1 MEDAHAQGGGVR
13 EHRHDVIRK
22 EPRSDHEDEGE
33 SESDIYRGRGR
44 PAAERSREEEP
55 EGADER
61 SLQDRPTGHDR
72 DFPEP
77 SNPAVQYDDGEK
89 GHQKEEVD
97 AEQKVE
103 REEFRRIVTRGGD
116 RVGEEDARV
125 ARVAIR
131 SDRGRGWR
139 EDQYGHHEEG
149 GVQKVVD
156 GKAGEKP
163 EEEPDENDGSHEG
176 NRTMRRAELPAQ
188 IGQGKERGLRHGLH
202 KQPLHDSEAANTYIS
217 TERQPRLR
225 LVTSCAEDDGP
236 PAPFRSF

>member
-1 MEDAHAQGGGVR
+1 
-13 EHRHDVIRK
+13 VIRK
-22 EPRSDHEDEGE
+22 DCRSDHGE
-33 SESDIYRGRGR
+33 ETESDSDVYRGRGG
-44 PAAERSREEEP
+44 PEAERSREEEP

-97 AEQKVE
+97 AEQEVE

-116 RVGEEDARV
+116 LVGEEYARV

-131 SDRGRGWR
+131 SDRGRGRR

-176 NRTMRRAELPAQ
+176 NRTVRRVELPEQ
-188 IGQGKERGLRHGLH
+188 FGQRKERGSRHGLH
-202 KQPLHDSEAANTYIS
+202 NNPYKNP
-217 TERQPRLR
+217 
-225 LVTSCAEDDGP
+225 
-236 PAPFRSF
+236 